1 MVEVLTF
8 LGPNTALY
16 SGEETKEGKN
26 ETKVTVRT
34 GGFVVM
40 GHAACT
46 VGCDRGG
53 VIPFDTQGGN
63 IGIIAVVIIRS
74 LPTVP
79 VNLG

>member
-1 MVEVLTF
+1 MVDVLTF
-8 LGPNTALY
+8 Y
-16 SGEETKEGKN
+16 FISGEEKKGKN

-34 GGFVVM
+34 SGFVVM

-79 VNLG
+79 VDLG